1 LLQENFQ
8 RKVKIV
14 LEKIKK
20 VFAVLGACAVS
31 VAVALFFR
39 SRSDGRRSER
49 NASGNGSFRR
59 GVDEGQE
66 ALRLLGE
73 ETDKLGEH
81 IERAKSI
88 LRGAIERS
96 EEGQCNS
103 LDGSGGEHGS

>member
-1 LLQENFQ
+1 MF
-8 RKVKIV
+8 
-14 LEKIKK
+14 EKIKK

-39 SRSDGRRSER
+39 SRSDGRRSEG

-59 GVDEGQE
+59 GADEAQE

-73 ETDKLGEH
+73 ETDELGGH

-88 LRGAIERS
+88 LQGAIERS
-96 EEGQCNS
+96 KEEQCNS
-103 LDGSGGEHGS
+103 LDSSRNEHSN

>member
-1 LLQENFQ
+1 MF
-8 RKVKIV
+8 
-14 LEKIKK
+14 EKIKK
-20 VFAVLGACAVS
+20 VFAVLGACVVS
-31 VAVALFFR
+31 VAVALFFQ
-39 SRSDGRRSER
+39 SRSDRRRSKG

-96 EEGQCNS
+96 EERQGNS
-103 LDGSGGEHGS
+103 LESSRNEHGS